1 MDRHTLPDAWSEH
14 ALAPGAVAAAHEV
27 IRAVGVACLRRQH
40 GADADARNNG
50 RVKKALIETD
60 GGLKK
65 TVTLKDTRASQ
76 PNVMPKAKVA
86 WVKLTILEVY
96 PGCARQRHLHERASH
111 EPGRA
116 RQRVAGDW
124 SMIPKSVFSEKIMLK
139 QSARAIVSVGTL
151 CFAHL
156 RCAPSPTSSIR
167 RRARPCPSA
176 PSRSRYSCRRRP
188 ACRRAA

>member
-1 MDRHTLPDAWSEH
+1 
-14 ALAPGAVAAAHEV
+14 V

-96 PGCARQRHLHERASH
+96 PGARDS
-111 EPGRA
+111 
-116 RQRVAGDW
+116 DTC
-124 SMIPKSVFSEKIMLK
+124 MSEFLTNLEEL
-139 QSARAIVSVGTL
+139 GNE
-151 CFAHL
+151 
-156 RCAPSPTSSIR
+156 
-167 RRARPCPSA
+167 
-176 PSRSRYSCRRRP
+176 
-188 ACRRAA
+188 